1 MFSLSPRGFTIS
13 TLCFSPYEL
22 CRLPLPFLPCGFQA
36 KPPSLVCVLLASITE
51 ALTVFFF
58 PASHASHASAYYY
71 SLSCLV
77 LPLLQPETHCLYL
90 PISSLKISP
99 SLPAAHC
106 FCFPFIFPETS
117 LLSVFFSFMMQKHWE
132 AVCTAASIHTRRIT
146 FFSEAVYSVL
156 VTNWWENKTKQ
167 RKTRLSAHWSL
178 FSELLYKIAVWGSGK
193 SPEVLHSSVPIVKVQ
208 LLFNKEIHFHS
219 LPIKKIGGHLSGA
232 SENGDLRMA
241 RSMFF

>member
-71 SLSCLV
+71 SLSSLV

-99 SLPAAHC
+99 SSSRSL
-106 FCFPFIFPETS
+106 FLFPFHFSWNFSAEC
-117 LLSVFFSFMMQKHWE
+117 VFFSFMMQKHWE
-132 AVCTAASIHTRRIT
+132 AVCTAASTHTRRIT

-208 LLFNKEIHFHS
+208 LLFNKKIHFQAIAS
-219 LPIKKIGGHLSGA
+219 LSRK
-232 SENGDLRMA
+232 
-241 RSMFF
+241 